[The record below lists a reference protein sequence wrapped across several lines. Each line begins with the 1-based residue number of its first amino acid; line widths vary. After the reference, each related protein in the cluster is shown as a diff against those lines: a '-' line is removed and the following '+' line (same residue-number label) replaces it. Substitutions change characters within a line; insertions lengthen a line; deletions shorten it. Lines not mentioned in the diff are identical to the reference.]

1 MACLILDFFGDQGI
15 WQQLEYFGCIDI
27 ARLFECCRK
36 LWRLI
41 YDPRAWCDL
50 FQRSGWDSVPNSA
63 RTIREEMTWLA
74 AAKQMAS
81 WRMHG
86 SCSLSPTLAGLCTHA
101 ALIEAGFDFQTG
113 DADVGAGEARKV
125 FFHQREGDRSAAD
138 ERVLPRLSFPRGNVL
153 AMPLDCHVT
162 SRIAELGFG
171 RTSHAVNVS
180 FRVCGYQFVLKSRGQ
195 IYHTAEQRLA
205 VTSGRINVNKIVDQM
220 GRGTARWKYMWWVT
234 AGSPQRPTREMP
246 WPLVVHGIEDSNI
259 FRKRQLS
266 NDVRVPLDSLDK
278 FVLAGFAGQ
287 LRMCGG
293 PSTQNMCNYGVL
305 LLEIAAGLDMDDTS
319 FLIPFWAELRY

>member
-1 MACLILDFFGDQGI
+1 LIQ
-15 WQQLEYFGCIDI
+15 
-27 ARLFECCRK
+27 
-36 LWRLI
+36 
-41 YDPRAWCDL
+41 
-50 FQRSGWDSVPNSA
+50 
-63 RTIREEMTWLA
+63 
-74 AAKQMAS
+74 
-81 WRMHG
+81 
-86 SCSLSPTLAGLCTHA
+86 
-101 ALIEAGFDFQTG
+101 AGFDFQTG

-195 IYHTAEQRLA
+195 IYHTAEQRLS
-205 VTSGRINVNKIVDQM
+205 VTSGRIKVNKIVDQM